1 MHKGIRR
8 DGRLNVT
15 PLGEFYEDL
24 LKVDA
29 WINART
35 MAAQANSLLCAK
47 LMQRQVEIRDRIAY
61 LARKKGISS
70 DELWDLILSGE
81 IKNDEPIEPELVPK
95 TGTTKPKYY
104 T

>member
-35 MAAQANSLLCAK
+35 IAAQANSLLCAK
-47 LMQRQVEIRDRIAY
+47 LMQRQAEIRDRITY
-61 LARKKGISS
+61 LARKKGVSS

-81 IKNDEPIEPELVPK
+81 IKNDEPIDESIPR